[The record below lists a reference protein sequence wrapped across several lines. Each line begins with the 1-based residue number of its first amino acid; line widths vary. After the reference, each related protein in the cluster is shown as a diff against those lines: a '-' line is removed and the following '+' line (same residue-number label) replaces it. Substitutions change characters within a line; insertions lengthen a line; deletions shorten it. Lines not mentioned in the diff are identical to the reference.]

1 MSRIWRYRMKDRS
14 LTGIGFGFGLGSR
27 ALKVPKFYRSGNI
40 FEERLT
46 LASASAVARPFKK

>member
-27 ALKVPKFYRSGNI
+27 GLKVPKFYRSGNI

-46 LASASAVARPFKK
+46 LASASAVARP